1 MELALAFI
9 GVPVVTFVVLAR
21 PSEWQA
27 CAHRL
32 PGHIGAWSVVLGIA
46 NGQ

>member
-9 GVPVVTFVVLAR
+9 GVPVVTFVVLAW
-21 PSEWQA
+21 PSAWQA